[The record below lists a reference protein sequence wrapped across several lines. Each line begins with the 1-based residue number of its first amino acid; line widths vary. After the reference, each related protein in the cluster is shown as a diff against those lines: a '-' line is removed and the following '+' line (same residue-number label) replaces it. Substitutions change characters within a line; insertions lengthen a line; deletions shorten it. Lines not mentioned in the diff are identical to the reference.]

1 MQEPTRLRALTQA
14 PINLMFVID
23 EQMVLQALKLLN
35 TIIAHN
41 RHEPL
46 ALYIVCDHV
55 SWRWRQI
62 FKQAVANLPQITLHL
77 VTPHMALP
85 KNLATSYRIPHTA
98 YYRIYVD
105 QLLAS
110 LPVSRIL
117 YLDVDMINVGALR
130 PLYETDLGHNVIG
143 AVADGGDLGRFAQ
156 MDLAHVP
163 NTRYFNSGVLL
174 IDVDKWRDAQIATQV
189 LTYAQDFADRCK
201 YHDQDALNAILHS
214 SWQELH
220 PRYNAQTN
228 IMLGDT
234 TRYDSQT
241 LQAVRKQPV
250 LVHFCGRKKPWR
262 ADFPHQALQAL
273 YYQA

>member
-1 MQEPTRLRALTQA
+1 MQEQSSQLATARE

-23 EQMVLQALKLLN
+23 EQMVLQALKLLH

-41 RHEPL
+41 RHEPIS
-46 ALYIVCDHV
+46 LYIVCDHV

-62 FKQAVANLPQITLHL
+62 LKQAVRHQPQISLHL
-77 VTPHMALP
+77 LTPHMALP
-85 KNLATSYRIPHTA
+85 GNLATSYRIPHTA
-98 YYRIYVD
+98 YYRIFVD
-105 QLLAS
+105 QLLAE
-110 LPVSRIL
+110 LPVARIL
-117 YLDVDMINVGALR
+117 YLDVDMVNVDALR
-130 PLYETDLGHNVIG
+130 PLYETDLQQQVIG

-156 MDLAHVP
+156 MELAHVP
-163 NTRYFNSGVLL
+163 NTRYFNSGMLL

-189 LTYAQDFADRCK
+189 LTYANDFADRCK

-214 SWQELH
+214 DWHELH

-234 TRYDSQT
+234 ARYDAQT
-241 LQAVRKQPV
+241 LQEVRQQPV

-262 ADFPHQALQAL
+262 ADFPHPQLQAL
-273 YYQA
+273 YYQ